1 MSEVAA
7 EPSKPYTILGAPL
20 HVRQWS
26 DEQQAVL
33 DGWEIRARWSANG
46 AVIRVFV
53 PDNADIPASADA
65 LIRHQG
71 QQLDALGK

>member
-1 MSEVAA
+1 MSEMPAA
-7 EPSKPYTILGAPL
+7 GAKPYQVIGAPL

-26 DEQQAVL
+26 DEQQAVQ
-33 DGWEIRARWSANG
+33 DGWEIRARWNTSG

-53 PDNADIPASADA
+53 PDNTDIAATADA

-71 QQLDALGK
+71 EQLDKLRG